1 MSIEF
6 ADLTSLVDNTAVAE
20 LAAKDKAVT
29 DAVRQVEL
37 EHPGYSY
44 SYSTE
49 IRCNARAC
57 SQFMA
62 IRVGPGH
69 HNAAAEAFAAHRAE
83 RVDALL
89 AEWFPTPENEDL
101 GN

>member
-1 MSIEF
+1 MSIQIS
-6 ADLTSLVDNTAVAE
+6 DLTTLVGDQAVAE
-20 LAAKDKAVT
+20 LAAKEAAVT
-29 DAVRQVEL
+29 AAVFQVEQ

-49 IRCNARAC
+49 IRCNAWGCGR
-57 SQFMA
+57 FMD
-62 IRVGPGH
+62 IKVGPGH
-69 HNAAAEAFAAHRAE
+69 NNAATEAFAAHRAE

-89 AEWFPTPENEDL
+89 AEWFPAPEDEDL

>member
-1 MSIEF
+1 MSIELS
-6 ADLTSLVDNTAVAE
+6 DLTSLVGDTAAFKLTAPPE
-20 LAAKDKAVT
+20 AVT
-29 DAVRQVEL
+29 AAIHQVEQ

-49 IRCNARAC
+49 IRCDSYAC
-57 SQFMA
+57 SRFME
-62 IRVGPGH
+62 IKVGPGH
-69 HNAAAEAFAAHRAE
+69 SNAATEAFAAHRAE

-89 AEWFPTPENEDL
+89 AEWFPAPEDEDL

>member
-6 ADLTSLVDNTAVAE
+6 ADFTTLVDNTAVAE
-20 LAAKDKAVT
+20 LAAKEKAVT

-37 EHPGYSY
+37 EHPGYSH

-49 IRCNARAC
+49 IRCDAWAC

-62 IRVGPGH
+62 IKVGKGH
-69 HNAAAEAFAAHRAE
+69 NNSAAETFATHRAKH
-83 RVDALL
+83 VDALL
-89 AEWFPTPENEDL
+89 AKWFPAPENEDL

>member
-1 MSIEF
+1 MSINLS
-6 ADLTSLVDNTAVAE
+6 DLTSLVGGTAGFELTAPAE
-20 LAAKDKAVT
+20 AVT
-29 DAVRQVEL
+29 AAIRQVEQ

-49 IRCNARAC
+49 IRCNARSC
-57 SQFMA
+57 SRFME
-62 IRVGPGH
+62 IKVGPGH
-69 HNAAAEAFAAHRAE
+69 NNAGAEAYAAHRAE

-89 AEWFPTPENEDL
+89 AEWFPAPEGEDL

>member
-1 MSIEF
+1 MSIELSDF
-6 ADLTSLVDNTAVAE
+6 TSLVGDTAAFELTAPAE
-20 LAAKDKAVT
+20 AVSE
-29 DAVRQVEL
+29 AIRRVEQ
-37 EHPGYSY
+37 EHPGYSH

-57 SQFMA
+57 SRFME
-62 IRVGPGH
+62 IKVGPGH
-69 HNAAAEAFAAHRAE
+69 NNAGAEAYASHWAE

-89 AEWFPTPENEDL
+89 AEWFPTPENKDL

>member
-1 MSIEF
+1 MTIEHLDF
-6 ADLTSLVDNTAVAE
+6 NTQVDSNAIDE
-20 LAAKDKAVT
+20 LAARGAAVT

-57 SQFMA
+57 SQFME
-62 IRVGPGH
+62 IKVDPGH
-69 HNAAAEAFAAHRAE
+69 NNAAADAYAAHRAE

-89 AEWFPTPENEDL
+89 AEWFPVPEDEDL